1 MGNKEE
7 KKNQNYLTYSLT
19 GNTSGNNNTQTVV
32 NILNRTTVRPVS
44 QSVNPDQNQSKK
56 VGE

>member
-7 KKNQNYLTYSLT
+7 KKNQYYLTHSLT
-19 GNTSGNNNTQTVV
+19 GNTNGNNNTRTVV
-32 NILNRTTVRPVS
+32 NILNQTRPVS
-44 QSVNPDQNQSKK
+44 QSVKSNQNQSKK